1 MKTKFFSKME
11 TIQVKTNINC
21 GNCVAKVTPFF
32 SENPSIEFW
41 AVDTNSPEKTLTV
54 KGQVTEN
61 QIVELVKKAGF
72 KVLQETQETEI
83 AACHLPDNGTVKRK
97 KIATDL
103 EPTESQFWEDNKVWG
118 RAAKNTLNCLIGC
131 SIGDFG
137 MILYLQAFYPE
148 TSMMTTMILAIVAGL
163 TTSIIL
169 ETILLKIN
177 EKLSWQQSLQMALGM
192 SLISMIAMEI
202 AMNITDFM
210 ITGGKPDFHSHVY
223 WLAFGVAAVAG
234 FLAPLPYNYFKLKK
248 YNKACH

>member
-1 MKTKFFSKME
+1 ME

-21 GNCVAKVTPFF
+21 GNCVVKVTPFF
-32 SENPSIEFW
+32 NENTSIEFW
-41 AVDTNSPEKTLTV
+41 AVDTQNADKILTV
-54 KGQVTEN
+54 QGQITEN
-61 QIVELVKKAGF
+61 QVVELVKKAGF
-72 KVLQETQETEI
+72 KVLQETKSAEI
-83 AACHLPDNGTVKRK
+83 AACHLPDHSEKQQDKNPKFDPQSG
-97 KIATDL
+97 
-103 EPTESQFWEDNKVWG
+103 FWQDRNVWN

-137 MILYLQAFYPE
+137 VILFLQAFYPH
-148 TSMMTTMILAIVAGL
+148 TSMITTMILAIMAGL

-210 ITGGKPDFHSHVY
+210 ITGGKPDFHNHIY
-223 WLAFGVAAVAG
+223 WLAFGVAAIAG